1 MFQGVLQKMLTEWA
15 DPIRYYLPMQ
25 GDYVLMNNLLGKAI
39 TIDLKG
45 FQCLNCGQN
54 KPIFRQGYCKE
65 CFFEVPQTADWIM
78 HPELSKAHL
87 NIEERDLTYEQQVQL
102 QPHYVYLANSSEVK
116 VGVTRKT
123 QAPTRWIDQGAHEAL
138 VLAEVPN
145 RYLAGVAE
153 VALKEHLADKTNWRK
168 MLTNQITPV
177 DLLAVKAQ
185 VRPWVPEEVQPYI
198 TEDIAPL
205 QIHFPVQQYPTKV
218 QSLQLLRTP
227 TYTGTLVGIKGQYLI
242 FEDDTVFNV
251 RANEGF
257 VIDLSICRFV
267 DLPICR
273 FADFCRNIP
282 PSHTPLRQLAD
293 FLQRGSPYTSIILT
307 ITNSIPTITRIIP
320 MIY

>member
-242 FEDDTVFNV
+242 FEDDIVFNV
-251 RANEGF
+251 RANEGL
-257 VIDLSICRFV
+257 VIDLSMSQFINQQ
-267 DLPICR
+267 I
-273 FADFCRNIP
+273 I
-282 PSHTPLRQLAD
+282 
-293 FLQRGSPYTSIILT
+293 GIILV
-307 ITNSIPTITRIIP
+307 IVGMLLVYGLPL
-320 MIY
+320 